1 MVSQAICLNAP
12 FGAWCFLTNKEK
24 CMINIDFSLNAPF
37 GARCFLTRCSSWV
50 MPLRLSSLNASYCA
64 RCFLTQIVEDG
75 RMICFAAS

>member
-1 MVSQAICLNAP
+1 
-12 FGAWCFLTNKEK
+12 
-24 CMINIDFSLNAPF
+24 MINIDFSLNAPF